1 MIHLRIMT
9 RKLPNPITN
18 FEFMAIELR
27 QLRRER
33 KLSQQMLAEYAGVSR
48 RTITNAEGGQNIGLN
63 ELCRIANALGHDVT
77 LRPKNSVVFEE
88 LPLFFREDE

>member
-1 MIHLRIMT
+1 MT
-9 RKLPNPITN
+9 RRTPHPITN
-18 FEFMAIELR
+18 FESMASELR

-33 KLSQQMLAEYAGVSR
+33 HLSQQVLAERAGVSR

-63 ELCRIANALGHDVT
+63 ELCRIASALGHDVT
-77 LRPKNSVVFEE
+77 LRPKNSVVFED